1 MSVTRTLFRLTIA
14 VLLASGC
21 SVLNREGPAVTC
33 EDLRY
38 GLVNACQDGIIA
50 SCLHAKIAYTLC
62 DADACE
68 QDFQSPGAY
77 RCGPELEVPPS
88 DSGQ

>member
-1 MSVTRTLFRLTIA
+1 MIETHTRLRFALA

-33 EDLRY
+33 EDLNY
-38 GLVNACQDGIIA
+38 GLINACQDGIIA
-50 SCLHAKIAYTLC
+50 SCLHGKIAYTLC

-68 QDFQSPGAY
+68 ESFQRPGAY
-77 RCGPELEVPPS
+77 RCGPDTDVPPS
-88 DSGQ
+88 DE